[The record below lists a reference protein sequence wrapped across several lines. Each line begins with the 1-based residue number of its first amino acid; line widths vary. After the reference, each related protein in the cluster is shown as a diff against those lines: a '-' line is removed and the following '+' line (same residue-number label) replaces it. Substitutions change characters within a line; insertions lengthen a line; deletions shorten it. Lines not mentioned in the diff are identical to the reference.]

1 MWILT
6 TLFVTHVRI
15 IASTKS
21 TGASAL
27 RFGPSYCALLPSALR
42 PVREFGIAFTPDHF
56 RRGVSRVVSCYALFK
71 WWLPLSQHP
80 TCPRDFTA
88 LVTQRNFGALFGGPG
103 LFPFRQRSL
112 APAVSLPGMQ
122 STRSS
127 EFGTPAGALDRSV
140 LYTRVKYCPT
150 LPLKAF
156 RREPAITQLDKSFA
170 PILSSSKT
178 FSTVTRSRLHLL
190 LRGLHAVQG

>member
-1 MWILT
+1 M
-6 TLFVTHVRI
+6 R
-15 IASTKS
+15 A
-21 TGASAL
+21 
-27 RFGPSYCALLPSALR
+27 PLR
-42 PVREFGIAFTPDHF
+42 PCPPRSPTAPPRGGAREFGIALTPDHF

-71 WWLPLSQHP
+71 WWLPLSQHPTCPRDFTALVTQRNLHP

-127 EFGTPAGALDRSV
+127 EFDGLRHPGRGPRSISALHPREVLPDAAPKGISERTSYHPA
-140 LYTRVKYCPT
+140 
-150 LPLKAF
+150 
-156 RREPAITQLDKSFA
+156 
-170 PILSSSKT
+170 
-178 FSTVTRSRLHLL
+178 
-190 LRGLHAVQG
+190 

>member
-56 RRGVSRVVSCYALFK
+56 RRGASRVVSCYALFK

-80 TCPRDFTA
+80 TCLRDLTA
-88 LVTQRNFGALFGGPG
+88 LVTERNFGALFGGQG
-103 LFPFRQRSL
+103 LFPFRQWSL
-112 APAVSLPGMQ
+112 APTVSLPGMH

-127 EFGTPAGALDRSV
+127 EFDGLRYPGRGPRSISALHPRDVLPDAAPKGISERTSYYPA
-140 LYTRVKYCPT
+140 
-150 LPLKAF
+150 
-156 RREPAITQLDKSFA
+156 
-170 PILSSSKT
+170 
-178 FSTVTRSRLHLL
+178 
-190 LRGLHAVQG
+190 

>member
-1 MWILT
+1 MGIST
-6 TLFVTHVRI
+6 PFFVTHVRI
-15 IASTKS
+15 IASGRS
-21 TGASAL
+21 TGARAPG
-27 RFGPSYCALLPSALR
+27 FGPVHYALLPLR
-42 PVREFGIAFTPDHF
+42 REGGAREFGIALTPDHF

-88 LVTQRNFGALFGGPG
+88 LVTQRMFGALFGGPG

-127 EFGTPAGALDRSV
+127 EFDGLRHPGRGPRSISALHPREVLPDAAPKGISERTSYHPA
-140 LYTRVKYCPT
+140 
-150 LPLKAF
+150 
-156 RREPAITQLDKSFA
+156 
-170 PILSSSKT
+170 
-178 FSTVTRSRLHLL
+178 
-190 LRGLHAVQG
+190 